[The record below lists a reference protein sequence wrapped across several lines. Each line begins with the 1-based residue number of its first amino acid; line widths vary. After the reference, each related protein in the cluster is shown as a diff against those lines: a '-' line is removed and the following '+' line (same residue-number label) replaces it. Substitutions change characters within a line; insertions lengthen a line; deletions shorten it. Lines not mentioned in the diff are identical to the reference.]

1 MTLLDS
7 VKNTFVPIHREGYP
21 FIAAF
26 AAATLFLGYFSSILF
41 WIGLILTAWCVYFY
55 RDPERV
61 TPVDDRLV
69 VSPADGVIS
78 AVGPAVPPSECRHT
92 WCPSVTRN
100 ASTSS
105 GIINATTSPSC
116 S

>member
-26 AAATLFLGYFSSILF
+26 AAATLFLGYFSSVLF

-78 AVGPAVPPSECRHT
+78 AVGPAVP
-92 WCPSVTRN
+92 
-100 ASTSS
+100 
-105 GIINATTSPSC
+105 
-116 S
+116 